1 MIKYSNGYNAIAL
14 SNDPYCLFT
23 LFIIAMIY
31 LFAIALY
38 PPDKEYIGIGYP
50 NHCNISP
57 TFLVLSFTIC
67 KIPTTIGPIIPK
79 MK

>member
-1 MIKYSNGYNAIAL
+1 MIS
-14 SNDPYCLFT
+14 
-23 LFIIAMIY
+23 

-57 TFLVLSFTIC
+57 TFLVLSFTIYN
-67 KIPTTIGPIIPK
+67 IPTTIGPMIPK